1 MKKIIK
7 FIIITLLVVTVLG
20 YVYYS
25 YEKTVFYNC
34 TEAKIKG
41 YYNIPKESKLY
52 REALDRDN
60 DGVSCE
66 VDYE

>member
-7 FIIITLLVVTVLG
+7 FIIIALLAVTVLG

-34 TEAKIKG
+34 TEAKLKG
-41 YYNIPKESKLY
+41 YYNIPKDRRLY
-52 REALDRDN
+52 RKSLDQDN

>member
-34 TEAKIKG
+34 TEAKLKG
-41 YYNIPKESKLY
+41 YYNIPKDSRLY
-52 REALDRDN
+52 RKSLDRDN
-60 DGVSCE
+60 DGVSRE

>member
-7 FIIITLLVVTVLG
+7 FIIIALLVVTVLG

-34 TEAKIKG
+34 TEAKLKG
-41 YYNIPKESKLY
+41 YYNIPKDSRLY
-52 REALDRDN
+52 RKSLDQDN